1 MPIGYA
7 DGLFRRFNPSEGGT
21 GLFVA
26 IDGKKYPVCGRI
38 CMDQCMVNL
47 GADSKVHRYS
57 EAVIFGPEGSGALQS
72 AQEIAD
78 ATGTISYEITCGV
91 SRRVPRIFVTSDTR

>member
-1 MPIGYA
+1 
-7 DGLFRRFNPSEGGT
+7 
-21 GLFVA
+21 
-26 IDGKKYPVCGRI
+26 RI

-47 GADSKVHRYS
+47 GADSKVHRYC